1 MRSKVDMPS
10 KLNATVLACVCLLSL
25 SACSLVPVA
34 PAFQKPLV
42 ELPQLSDEKIASVDW
57 LSWWKSF
64 KDPVLDSLLAE
75 AAQQSLDLAV
85 ASSRIDEARAGL
97 NQNRSNFY
105 PSVDLNAG
113 ASRRGNS
120 ENAASSR
127 PGIPLN
133 STDLQYGF
141 VASYEIDFWG
151 KYARA
156 DDAARARMLNQTA
169 NRGTV
174 LVTLYAN
181 VAQGYFNLRALDAQ
195 LAFAEKT
202 FATRQENLKLQERRF
217 SGGVVGDLDVQ
228 QARSEAASVE
238 ASVLTLKQNKRN
250 TESAL
255 ALLLGRKP
263 ADIYAPVIAR
273 GATIEAL
280 YEQQVIPASLPSD
293 VLNRRPD
300 VIAAEQT
307 LRANNADLALARTAY
322 YPRLSLSAGLG
333 QQSKEF
339 SNLFSPSSIFWNMI
353 GNLAQPIFRA
363 GAVDAAVAAATARQT
378 QAVAQYTQV
387 VQVAF
392 KEAHDSFNNIEATRE
407 IAATNK
413 KRIEALKTTLRL
425 SELRYKGGYSNY
437 LEVLSAQRDLAQ
449 AEIALIDTQ
458 RAELNAL
465 VSLYKAAGGGWD
477 NSAMTAQK

>member
-1 MRSKVDMPS
+1 MRNCNQIKPV
-10 KLNATVLACVCLLSL
+10 VLVCTLLLSGCNL
-25 SACSLVPVA
+25 APVA
-34 PAFQKPLV
+34 PTFQKASV
-42 ELPQLSDEKIASVDW
+42 ELPKLSDEKIATVDW

-64 KDPVLDSLLAE
+64 KDPVLDALLAE
-75 AAQQSLDLAV
+75 AAQQSLDLTV
-85 ASSRIDEARAGL
+85 ATARIDEARAVL

-105 PSVDLNAG
+105 PAVDLNAG
-113 ASRRGNS
+113 TSRRGNS
-120 ENAASSR
+120 ENASTSR

-181 VAQGYFNLRALDAQ
+181 VAQSYFNLRALDAQ

-217 SGGVVGDLDVQ
+217 SGGVVGELDVQ

-238 ASVLTLKQNKRN
+238 ASVLALKQNKRN

-263 ADIYAPVIAR
+263 AEIYAPVIAR
-273 GATIEAL
+273 GVAIDAL
-280 YEQQVIPASLPSD
+280 YEQQLIPASLPSD

-333 QQSKEF
+333 QQSKEL
-339 SNLFSPSSIFWNMI
+339 SSLFNPSSIFWNMI

-387 VQVAF
+387 VQSAF

-413 KRIEALKTTLRL
+413 RRIEALKTTLRL

-449 AEIALIDTQ
+449 AEISLIDTQ

>member
-1 MRSKVDMPS
+1 MR
-10 KLNATVLACVCLLSL
+10 KLTTTALACVCVALL
-25 SACSLVPVA
+25 SACNLAPVA
-34 PAFQKPLV
+34 PTFQKPV
-42 ELPQLSDEKIASVDW
+42 VDLPLLSDENVANVDW
-57 LSWWKSF
+57 LSWWKGF
-64 KDPVLDSLLAE
+64 KDPVLELLLAE
-75 AAQQSLDLAV
+75 AAQQSLDIAV
-85 ASSRIDEARAGL
+85 VTARIDEARAVLNL
-97 NQNRSNFY
+97 NQANFY

-113 ASRRGNS
+113 VARRGNS
-120 ENAASSR
+120 QNAATSR

-156 DDAARARMLNQTA
+156 DDAARARMLNQMA

-202 FATRQENLKLQERRF
+202 VATRQENLKLQERRF

-238 ASVLTLKQNKRN
+238 ASVLALKQSKRN

-273 GATIEAL
+273 GAAIETL

-333 QQSKEF
+333 QQSKDL

-387 VQVAF
+387 VQSAF
-392 KEAHDSFNNIEATRE
+392 KEAHDSFNNIDANRA

-413 KRIEALKTTLRL
+413 KRIDALKTTLRL

-465 VSLYKAAGGGWD
+465 VSLYKAVGGGWD
-477 NSAMTAQK
+477 TAAMTAQQ